1 MIGDDYTPPCGQS
14 VPNANIDVV
23 LVGDSHAAHLFPGLV
38 ELLPKKNIGYYTLG
52 AIPPFDDGA
61 EMKRIIDYIAQDP
74 FIKTVIVNAYWSSYD
89 VSERELLETLQ
100 KFRQN
105 GKQVFVTDDIPFFLF
120 PAYECKYP
128 INPKWAKH
136 RCTGPFSYFLDSYS
150 TYYSSLENTINQ
162 APGVQLLHT
171 VKYFCEGAKC
181 DMANDGT
188 LMYLDQHHLNH
199 QGSEYLVERL
209 LTENPEF
216 SRALSAQE

>member
-1 MIGDDYTPPCGQS
+1 MIPPLALAALLGVTAKYYWQPQYESGDIPARFPGDVATSDTWTYFREPFYPCNGETSLYAVIGDDYTPPCGQS

-105 GKQVFVTDDIPFFLF
+105 GKQMFVTDDIPFFF
-120 PAYECKYP
+120 VPR
-128 INPKWAKH
+128 I
-136 RCTGPFSYFLDSYS
+136 R
-150 TYYSSLENTINQ
+150 
-162 APGVQLLHT
+162 VQIP
-171 VKYFCEGAKC
+171 
-181 DMANDGT
+181 D
-188 LMYLDQHHLNH
+188 
-199 QGSEYLVERL
+199 
-209 LTENPEF
+209 
-216 SRALSAQE
+216 